1 MKNIRHANS
10 QYTRHLISSPLIL
23 KAYNYRMGGVD
34 KHDRLEGQIPIQ
46 LTSKRGYLRVFFHL
60 LDTALV
66 NAWIMFRTTIQAR
79 GSGMR
84 QQIDAIHQLGSKNQS
99 SLQNISPM
107 LSIWRYLNGL
117 SVRIRAIC
125 NRYPLHYRRSD
136 DVMKSSFSEQYSI
149 PSSLGTRANNDNGF
163 SNMLVIRIPVI
174 RTLVRFTES
183 FVFYSIEFFR
193 I

>member
-66 NAWIMFRTTIQAR
+66 KAWIMFRTTIQAR
-79 GSGMR
+79 GEWNEAANRRYTLAWFKESVIFVEHFADVINLEIPEWIIR
-84 QQIDAIHQLGSKNQS
+84 PYSCDLQQVSIA
-99 SLQNISPM
+99 LQ
-107 LSIWRYLNGL
+107 
-117 SVRIRAIC
+117 
-125 NRYPLHYRRSD
+125 
-136 DVMKSSFSEQYSI
+136 
-149 PSSLGTRANNDNGF
+149 T
-163 SNMLVIRIPVI
+163 
-174 RTLVRFTES
+174 
-183 FVFYSIEFFR
+183 
-193 I
+193 